1 LVALLLD
8 PPRDPVALIAI
19 LLLVGAGQV
28 LALRAETG
36 SISVSAV
43 GALIGVAI
51 FGPGAAVLLALA
63 SVAVDVMLRAP
74 RLYKEVFNTGILTVA
89 ALAAS
94 APFLV
99 DHNLDHRVTFT
110 MLGLAA
116 GGLYFACNTGL
127 LSVMIGLQDGI
138 HPVASWRRQY
148 LWLAPHY
155 VAYGLVAAVVTIAY
169 QAVEIYALIAFMVP
183 LALMRASQQAYIRH
197 TSQASEDL
205 REAAQTIRLQNVSL
219 SESNQLLRDR
229 SMSALEGLTATV
241 DARDTYTAGH
251 SRRVQTIALAI
262 GRELGL
268 SEAELQV
275 LGYAGLFH
283 DIGKL
288 AIPDSILLKPGP
300 LTDAEMATMKQHA
313 VEGAAIVSRLGF
325 LADAVPSVR
334 HHHER
339 FDGRGYPDRLAGR
352 DIPLGAR
359 VIHVADALDSMLTTR
374 VYRSGLPLADA
385 IAELNNES
393 GKQFCPK
400 CVDAALRVLER
411 NAATGSDVT
420 PLGLVA

>member
-1 LVALLLD
+1 
-8 PPRDPVALIAI
+8 
-19 LLLVGAGQV
+19 
-28 LALRAETG
+28 
-36 SISVSAV
+36 
-43 GALIGVAI
+43 
-51 FGPGAAVLLALA
+51 
-63 SVAVDVMLRAP
+63 
-74 RLYKEVFNTGILTVA
+74 
-89 ALAAS
+89 
-94 APFLV
+94 
-99 DHNLDHRVTFT
+99 
-110 MLGLAA
+110 
-116 GGLYFACNTGL
+116 
-127 LSVMIGLQDGI
+127 MIGLQDGI

-300 LTDAEMATMKQHA
+300 LTDAEMAAMKQHA

-339 FDGRGYPDRLAGR
+339 FDGKGYPDRLAGR

-411 NAATGSDVT
+411 NAASGSDVT